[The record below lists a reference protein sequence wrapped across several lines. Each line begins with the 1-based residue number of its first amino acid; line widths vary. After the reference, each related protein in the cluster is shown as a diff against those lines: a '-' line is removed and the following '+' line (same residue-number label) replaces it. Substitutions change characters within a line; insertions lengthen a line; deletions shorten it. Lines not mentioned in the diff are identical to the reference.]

1 MATYLSNQT
10 GLWSLASTW
19 LTAAAGSLT
28 PTGAAGQPPQSNG
41 IDKIVIRSG
50 HTVVYNVDG
59 VFGDDSTFNT
69 NLSTSGGIVVVG
81 TLSADRTTS
90 TALTA
95 RGTIAVTTGGTFD
108 WGSVASPIPSSVSAK
123 IVLNYSPTPS
133 NHRHIFACNGGNIS
147 MYSGLQKTRNTYLTL
162 SANAGANQITVNN
175 PSNWAI
181 GDKVIIEPDTT
192 TMTREHITTITNIA
206 GNVVTL
212 SAALNFSRLSATR
225 IGNFSSNLTV
235 TPHSSAY
242 STTFLYVPT
251 NTSTCVLNN
260 VSFTHIGGISG
271 VWGASTPYNGPAGQ
285 SGIGVYTTNLL
296 NDVTFENLSIEDYG
310 TSTANGTYLY
320 AVDQPSVGRV
330 ILKNSALRGTSHG
343 AYIGSGSIPVFD
355 GCTWYRCN
363 SINHAFGAGSGNTL
377 IKDCFINA
385 ALSPIQT
392 VGKTTINNS
401 KLKAATSIVSNSV
414 MDTTFNNCT
423 IQTDIRIVSMAAT
436 GGVGT
441 NVFNNC
447 TFTGAGSLTA
457 VHNIRSSDLQ
467 ETRLNRPNNTNLDYR
482 LFNYYYYGQT
492 NSAIR
497 NNGITSLKINPNVS
511 NQAFNT
517 YLSIPAFE
525 GVSQRIKYNIR
536 FDSTYGTANPP
547 SISFIGAGVSALC
560 ACPAVADTWHN
571 FDINLNPTATE
582 DITITISGQST
593 STTGYIYLDGLPINP
608 YIQTARWYG
617 FEYDKN
623 AYRTVNSL
631 TTLTENQVSALGFIS
646 NLDELYDAA
655 NYWSIINPASSSY
668 IDLYTVNGTVLDFG
682 SKNIVINNTGT
693 ALSYISATNTI
704 VLDAPSLSAGNNFNT
719 LKTTGTVTLS
729 TGLIS
734 NIDINANI
742 VQNTP
747 TNLTGIFMLSASN
760 TLTYNTNTPIEIE
773 YTNCTMVGVQNF
785 GTAIITIKRTN
796 STVTENDAEILTYAP
811 TLINLTL
818 LSGYIALYNDSD
830 IRQYYRNTDGT
841 LVLPANATGNWSY
854 RIARYGYQL
863 VYSNFTISPNVG
875 GIVDINPNYIPDT
888 YITENSVS
896 VVSAYTDLNTPD
908 KIHDYLSY
916 YLTTSAG
923 IDYGDLETES
933 FGVINFNT
941 PLTIDSAAAKTADYS
956 GGVLT
961 IKASNITGD
970 ITFVVNGNL
979 TLSGTSTLSD
989 GIKVRSNNFDSEI
1002 YFYNITSIT
1011 LYPSLNDR
1019 DNNTNPGDTATGAI
1033 YRFKYGSTYSGVTM
1047 SSPIYARVTTGGV
1060 TLIYSTPI
1068 TTGTTT
1074 IDLGVVGTLQ
1084 SVIQNQKILNTGI
1097 QKSSKLIP
1105 HTTNLAV

>member
-1 MATYLSNQT
+1 MAVYFSNQT
-10 GLWSLASTW
+10 GNWSTASTW
-19 LTAAAGSLT
+19 VTAVSGLT
-28 PTGAAGQPPQSNG
+28 PTGAAGQAPQSG
-41 IDKIVIRSG
+41 GGDKIIIRSG
-50 HTVVYNVDG
+50 HTVMYDVNG
-59 VFGDDSTFNT
+59 VFGDDSTFST
-69 NLSTSGGIVVVG
+69 NLTSAGGIVVVG

-90 TALTA
+90 TSLTA
-95 RGTIAVTTGGTFD
+95 RGSITVPTGGTFD
-108 WGSVASPIPSSVSAK
+108 WGTSVSPIPSSVNAK
-123 IVLNYSPTPS
+123 IVLNYSLTAAD
-133 NHRHIFACNGGNIS
+133 HKHTFVCNGGNIS
-147 MYSGLQKTRNTYLTL
+147 MYSALQKTRNTFLTL
-162 SANAGANQITVNN
+162 SANAAATQITV
-175 PSNWAI
+175 SNATNWLS
-181 GDKVIIEPDTT
+181 GDRVVLEPDTT
-192 TMTREHITTITNIA
+192 TMTREHVTTISSIT
-206 GNVVTL
+206 GNVITL
-212 SAALNFSRLSATR
+212 ANGLNFARLSGTR

-235 TPHSSAY
+235 VPQNTAY
-242 STTFLYVPT
+242 PTTFEYVAT

-260 VSFTHIGGISG
+260 VRFENMG
-271 VWGASTPYNGPAGQ
+271 GASGTWGTAPYNGPAAQAGL
-285 SGIGVYTTNLL
+285 GIYATNLL
-296 NDVTFENLSIEDYG
+296 NDFTIENLAFEDY
-310 TSTANGTYLY
+310 TTANGPYIF
-320 AVDQPSVGRV
+320 AIDQPSVGRLTV
-330 ILKNSALRGTSHG
+330 KNSAFRGSSHG
-343 AYIGSGSIPVFD
+343 AYIGSGAIPIFD
-355 GCTWYRCN
+355 GCTWYKCN
-363 SINHAFGAGSGNTL
+363 VLNHAFGAGSGNTL
-377 IKDCFINA
+377 FKDCFINA
-385 ALSPIQT
+385 ALSPIQS
-392 VGKTTINNS
+392 VGKSTINNS
-401 KLKAATSIVSNSV
+401 RLKAVTSIVSNSV
-414 MDTTFNNCT
+414 LDTIYNNCT
-423 IQTDIRIVSMAAT
+423 IQTEVRIVSMAAA
-436 GGVGT
+436 GALGT
-441 NVFNNC
+441 NIFNNC
-447 TFTGAGSLTA
+447 IFTGAAPLTA
-457 VHNIRSSDLQ
+457 VHNTRCSDLQ
-467 ETRLNRPNNTNLDYR
+467 ITKLNRPNNVDLDYR

-492 NSAIR
+492 TTALR
-497 NNGITSLKINPNVS
+497 KNGITSLKINPNVA
-511 NQAFNT
+511 NQVFNA
-517 YLSIPAFE
+517 YLSVPAFA
-525 GVSQRIKYNIR
+525 GVPQRIKCNMR
-536 FDSTYGTANPP
+536 FDSTYGTATPP
-547 SISFIGAGVSALC
+547 SISFVGAGVSTLC
-560 ACPAVADTWHN
+560 ACAATADVWQT
-571 FDINLNPTATE
+571 FDIELNPTNT
-582 DITITISGQST
+582 DDVSVTITGQSS
-593 STTGYIYLDGLPINP
+593 STLGFVYLDGLPIDP

-623 AYRTVNSL
+623 AYRTINSL

-841 LVLPANATGNWSY
+841 LVLPASATGNWSY

-863 VYSNFTISPNVG
+863 VYSNFTINPNVG
-875 GIVDINPNYIPDT
+875 GIIDINPNYIPDT

-941 PLTIDSAAAKTADYS
+941 PLTIYSAAAKTADYS

-1011 LYPSLNDR
+1011 LYPSLSDR

-1033 YRFKYGSTYSGVTM
+1033 YRFKYGSTYSSGVTM
-1047 SSPIYARVTTGGV
+1047 SGDIYARVTTSGVGGV

-1097 QKSSKLIP
+1097 QKASKLIP

>member
-50 HTVVYNVDG
+50 HTVTYNVNG
-59 VFGDDSTFNT
+59 VFGDESTFNA

-95 RGTIAVTTGGTFD
+95 RGTIAVTTGGTFN
-108 WGSVASPIPSSVSAK
+108 WGSVDSPIPSSVSAK
-123 IVLNYSPTPS
+123 IVLNYSSTPS

-147 MYSGLQKTRNTYLTL
+147 MYSELQKTRNTFLTL
-162 SANAGANQITVNN
+162 SANALDTQITVNDVT
-175 PSNWAI
+175 NWLI
-181 GDKVIIEPDTT
+181 GDKLIIEPDTT
-192 TMTREHITTITNIA
+192 TMTREHITTISNIA

-212 SAALNFSRLSATR
+212 NKPLNFSRLSATR

-242 STTFLYVPT
+242 STTFLYVPN

-260 VSFTHIGGISG
+260 VSFTHMGGTSA
-271 VWGASTPYNGPAGQ
+271 VWGTGVYSGPANQ
-285 SGIGVYTTNLL
+285 SGIGVYATNLI

-310 TSTANGTYLY
+310 ISTANGTYLY
-320 AVDQPSVGRV
+320 GIDQPSVGRP
-330 ILKNSALRGTSHG
+330 ILKNSALRGSNYG
-343 AYIGSGSIPVFD
+343 AYIGSGAIPVFD
-355 GCTWYRCN
+355 GCTWYRTN
-363 SINHAFGAGSGNTL
+363 QITHAFGAGSGNTL
-377 IKDCFINA
+377 IKDCFINSG
-385 ALSPIQT
+385 LPPIQS

-401 KLKAATSIVSNSV
+401 KLKAATSIVANSV
-414 MDTTFNNCT
+414 MDATFNVCT
-423 IQTDIRIVSMAAT
+423 IQTDNRIVSMNVAGA
-436 GGVGT
+436 VGT

-457 VHNIRSSDLQ
+457 VHNSRSSDLQ
-467 ETRLNRPNNTNLDYR
+467 VTRLNRPNNTNLDYR

-497 NNGITSLKINPNVS
+497 KNGITSFRINPNIS

-517 YLSIPAFE
+517 YLSIPASE

-536 FDSTYGTANPP
+536 FDSAYGTSNPP
-547 SISFIGAGVSALC
+547 SISFIGAGVSLLC
-560 ACPAVADTWHN
+560 ACPAVDNTWHT
-571 FDINLNPTATE
+571 FDIDLNPTSTD
-582 DITITISGQST
+582 DITITISGKST

-742 VQNTP
+742 VQNDP

-773 YTNCTMVGVQNF
+773 YTNCTMVGVQNS

-796 STVTENDAEILTYAP
+796 STVTENDAEIFTYAP

-818 LSGYIALYNDSD
+818 QGGYIALYNESS
-830 IRQYYRNTDGT
+830 IRQYYQNIDGT
-841 LVLPANATGNWSY
+841 LVLPSNATGNWSY
-854 RIARYGYQL
+854 RISKYGYHL
-863 VYSNFTISPNVG
+863 VYNNFTVNPNVG
-875 GIVDINPNYIPDT
+875 GTVDINPNYISDT
-888 YITENSVS
+888 YITENDVS
-896 VVSAYTDLNTPD
+896 TVSAYTNLNTPD

-916 YLTTSAG
+916 YQTTSDG

-941 PLTIDSAAAKTADYS
+941 PLTIDSGATKILDYS

-961 IKASNITGD
+961 LKASSITGD
-970 ITFVVNGNL
+970 IIFVVNGNL
-979 TLSGTSTLSD
+979 TLSGTATLSD

-1002 YFYNITSIT
+1002 YFNNITSIT
-1011 LYPSLNDR
+1011 LYPTLNDR
-1019 DNNTNPGDTATGAI
+1019 DNNTNPGDTESGTI

-1047 SSPIYARVTTGGV
+1047 TSPIYARVATGAL
-1060 TLIYSTPI
+1060 TLIYTTPI
-1068 TTGTTT
+1068 TTGTNTL
-1074 IDLGVVGTLQ
+1074 DLGVVGTLQ
-1084 SVIQNQKILNTGI
+1084 SVIENQKILNTGI

-1105 HTTNLAV
+1105 HTTNLLA

>member
-1 MATYLSNQT
+1 MATYTSFKT
-10 GLWSLASTW
+10 GLWSD
-19 LTAAAGSLT
+19 
-28 PTGAAGQPPQSNG
+28 PTVWVGGVKPPTSSG
-41 IDKIVIRSG
+41 HKIVIATG
-50 HTVVYNVDG
+50 HIVTYDEANG
-59 VFGDDSTFNT
+59 EYGDDAAHSTTNT
-69 NLSTSGGIVVVG
+69 ISNCSIVVNG
-81 TLSADRTTS
+81 TLSASRTMSTS
-90 TALTA
+90 LTA
-95 RGTIAVTTGGTFD
+95 RGSIGVASGGVFD
-108 WGSVASPIPSSVSAK
+108 WGTQDSPIPVQYNST
-123 IVLNYSPTPS
+123 ITLNYSLTPAT
-133 NHRHIFACNGGNIS
+133 NKHILACG
-147 MYSGLQKTRNTYLTL
+147 SGSSLFLYGSQKTRNSYLTTG
-162 SANAGANQITVNN
+162 ANAGATDIIVNDVTG
-175 PSNWAI
+175 WAI
-181 GDKVIIEPDTT
+181 GDRVVIESDTT
-192 TMTREHITTITNIA
+192 VHTRAHLTTILNLNGNTVTLVA
-206 GNVVTL
+206 GLNFARVSGSKIGNLSSNVVIKPF
-212 SAALNFSRLSATR
+212 SAANPSSVTYQFDNSGLNKF
-225 IGNFSSNLTV
+225 V
-235 TPHSSAY
+235 
-242 STTFLYVPT
+242 
-251 NTSTCVLNN
+251 CNN
-260 VSFTHIGGISG
+260 
-271 VWGASTPYNGPAGQ
+271 AR
-285 SGIGVYTTNLL
+285 
-296 NDVTFENLSIEDYG
+296 FENLGSRSNWTGSSADPWNSPATTCGLGLAIGAAITDASVESCAFEETGSYG
-310 TSTANGTYLY
+310 TYNLGFFRSSSSVISVKNSCFYSPIDTNYGLY
-320 AVDQPSVGRV
+320 ITSSGNPLIENCNFYRVGRV
-330 ILKNSALRGTSHG
+330 NL
-343 AYIGSGSIPVFD
+343 
-355 GCTWYRCN
+355 
-363 SINHAFGAGSGNTL
+363 AFGEGSGNSVFKNCL
-377 IKDCFINA
+377 IQSSA
-385 ALSPIQT
+385 GT
-392 VGKTTINNS
+392 VQSTGI
-401 KLKAATSIVSNSV
+401 A
-414 MDTTFNNCT
+414 TFNNCKLKSNTT
-423 IQTDIRIVSMAAT
+423 IIVPTLFNVKLNTCDIYSTGVIVQPGT
-436 GGVGT
+436 GALGDIT
-441 NVFNNC
+441 FNNC
-447 TFTGAGSLTA
+447 AFNNINLIAPHTSRSSLT
-457 VHNIRSSDLQ
+457 NITKVNIINGDTLDN
-467 ETRLNRPNNTNLDYR
+467 RLY
-482 LFNYYYYGQT
+482 NYYYTGQT
-492 NSAIR
+492 NLSVR
-497 NNGITSLKINPNVS
+497 KNGITSLRFKPNAENIRFYS
-511 NQAFNT
+511 
-517 YLSIPAFE
+517 YLSIPAQG
-525 GVSQRIKYNIR
+525 GVSQRIKCNLR
-536 FDSTYGTANPP
+536 FDSTYGTTNPP
-547 SISFIGAGVSALC
+547 SITFDGAGVSQTFT
-560 ACPAVADTWHN
+560 CPAVADIWHSV
-571 FDINLNPTATE
+571 DLTLNPTSTE
-582 DITITISGQST
+582 DIAVTISGLSNST
-593 STTGYIYLDGLPINP
+593 SGFVYLDGLPIDP

-773 YTNCTMVGVQNF
+773 YTNCTMVGVQNS

-830 IRQYYRNTDGT
+830 IRQYYQNTDGT

-863 VYSNFTISPNVG
+863 VYSNFTINPNVG
-875 GIVDINPNYIPDT
+875 GIIDINPNYIPDT

-941 PLTIDSAAAKTADYS
+941 PLTINSAAAKTADYS

-1011 LYPSLNDR
+1011 LYPSLSDR

-1097 QKSSKLIP
+1097 QKASKLIP